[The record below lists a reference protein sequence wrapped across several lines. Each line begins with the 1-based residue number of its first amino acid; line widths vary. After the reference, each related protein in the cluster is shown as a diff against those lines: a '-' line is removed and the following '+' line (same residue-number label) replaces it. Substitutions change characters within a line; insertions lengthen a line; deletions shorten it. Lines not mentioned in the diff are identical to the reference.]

1 MSETSERLPLCRL
14 DELDVPGSRGLTV
27 TCDDR
32 QYEIF
37 LVRTGAGV
45 FGYLNSCPHT
55 GAPLDWMPDR
65 FLSADLTHIQCAMHA
80 ALFNVQDGL
89 CIAGPCHGEALTP
102 VPLSV
107 EAGVV
112 YLLQHAFCDRLR
124 PAGCS

>member
-1 MSETSERLPLCRL
+1 MPECTEHLPLCRL

-27 TCDDR
+27 TCGDR
-32 QYEIF
+32 PHDIF
-37 LVRTGAGV
+37 LVRTEAGV

-65 FLSADLTHIQCAMHA
+65 FLNTDLTHIQCAMHA
-80 ALFNVQDGL
+80 ALFNVQDGF
-89 CIAGPCHGEALTP
+89 CIAGPCHGDALTA

-112 YLLQHAFCDRLR
+112 YLHQCAFCDRQH
-124 PAGCS
+124 PARRT